1 MKPTK
6 LPSGSWRCQVYIGK
20 DAAGKRH
27 YTSVTNTDRFAC
39 IAEATKIA
47 QHHHEVERDN
57 SLMTLG
63 EAIDS
68 YIELKSN
75 ILSQATIRGYSS
87 VRKNHLQPEMN
98 MTLKSI
104 TNNAAQRAINREAGN
119 CSPKTVK
126 NIYGVLTA
134 VMSQYTN
141 RKLTV
146 TLPQPEP
153 FEGNV
158 LSEQDLTKLI
168 KVLQGEEVEI
178 PILLAMFLGLRR
190 SEILALEHSDYDP
203 KNKTLSITKAKVPNK
218 DNVYVIKTTKTVKS
232 NRKISVP
239 PYLASRLETRIEQD
253 KPFCS
258 VSPSHICTKLGKICV
273 ANDIP
278 KIRLHDLRHQN
289 ASVMLALGVAD
300 KYAMERGGWSSNATM
315 KNIYQHTMTTERM
328 TVDQRIN
335 SYFEGLVSQSATQN
349 ATRKSQALENS

>member
-6 LPSGSWRCQVYIGK
+6 LPSGSWRCNVFIGK
-20 DAAGKRH
+20 DTDGKKH
-27 YTSVTNTDRFAC
+27 FVSVTRPDKNDC
-39 IAEATKIA
+39 IEEAARIA
-47 QHHHEVERDN
+47 KHHHEVTKDT

-63 EAIDS
+63 EAIDA

-75 ILSQATIRGYSS
+75 ILSQATIRGYNSI
-87 VRKNHLQPEMN
+87 RNNHLQPEMT

-104 TNNAAQRAINREAGN
+104 TNNVAQRAINREAGN
-119 CSPKTVK
+119 SSAKTVK
-126 NIYGVLTA
+126 NTYGVLTA
-134 VMSQYTN
+134 VMSQYGN
-141 RKLTV
+141 RKLDV

-158 LSEQDLTKLI
+158 LSEEDLKKLI

-178 PILLAMFLGLRR
+178 PILFAMFLGLRR

-239 PYLASRLETRIEQD
+239 PYLASRLEARIADD

-258 VSPSHICTKLGKICV
+258 VSPSHICTKLGKICK

-315 KNIYQHTMTTERM
+315 KNIYQHTFTNEKL

-335 SYFEGLVSQSATQN
+335 SYFQGLV
-349 ATRKSQALENS
+349 EP